1 MRIIRALKAVLGDE
15 SRTPGVDDTALSR
28 EKLKEL
34 ASAVLSKPL
43 GYDSQKARSTVD
55 KIIGPKTKKSG
66 RMKGPENDTYGNELR
81 NDVASCVPRIISV
94 LESILGELS
103 LGVLA
108 AGFVFADEEPK
119 ATDGGRPP
127 TSVGVQ
133 ALDVAT
139 LYIELQQKESL
150 LSSVVD
156 PAPSVELPVAKQTR
170 SKKGKNKASPSAET
184 ALQLQMEIETLKER
198 ISGEGQRSDSDAETE
213 KDFEELSKLIPS
225 AKRALD
231 LYAGLDI
238 ILDASTLDAAILI
251 RSKAPSESSMKIFG
265 PQRKVITSKVKVA
278 KDLERKLS
286 ESGVL
291 YGAERC
297 LRELLSVLASEVSG
311 SPQTRASVV
320 SLKNSLQSARP
331 YKKSKSTAIA
341 SASGSPQVPGHPR
354 SRQTGSVK
362 SVPPSAVS
370 VPPSTLSVPP
380 SAPSVPPSVP
390 RALGSARSEPASAP
404 AGSPALSLALLADTA
419 IASPEADA
427 SFWAERVMKKFET
440 TQPVPGPSTARS
452 TVSFTSSNL
461 RTALAMGDGMCTLVF
476 FFIPS

>member
-1 MRIIRALKAVLGDE
+1 MRIIHALNAVLGDE
-15 SRTPGVDDTALSR
+15 SRTPGVDDIALSR

-43 GYDSQKARSTVD
+43 GYDSQKARSTLE

-66 RMKGPENDTYGNELR
+66 RMKGPENDTYGYELQT
-81 NDVASCVPRIISV
+81 DIASCVPRIISA

-119 ATDGGRPP
+119 AADGGRPP

-213 KDFEELSKLIPS
+213 KDFEELDKLIPS

-238 ILDASTLDAAILI
+238 ILDVSTLDAVILI

-265 PQRKVITSKVKVA
+265 PQRKVITSKVEVA
-278 KDLERKLS
+278 KDLGRKLS

-311 SPQTRASVV
+311 SPQTRASIV

-331 YKKSKSTAIA
+331 YKKSKSTATA
-341 SASGSPQVPGHPR
+341 SASSSSPQVPGHLR
-354 SRQTGSVK
+354 SSRRTGSVK
-362 SVPPSAVS
+362 GVPTSAVS
-370 VPPSTLSVPP
+370 VPPSTFSVPP
-380 SAPSVPPSVP
+380 SAP
-390 RALGSARSEPASAP
+390 RAPGSAPSESASVP
-404 AGSPALSLALLADTA
+404 AGSPALSLVLLADTA
-419 IASPEADA
+419 IASPEAND
-427 SFWAERVMKKFET
+427 SFWAEKVKKKLET

-461 RTALAMGDGMCTLVF
+461 RTALAVGDGMCTLIF
-476 FFIPS
+476 FSIPN